1 MTILGTASV
10 LIALAALFSYV
21 NYRFLKLPASFG
33 LMLSALVTSLAVVAL
48 GEFGSHT
55 LENLAHHALENV
67 DFDQTLMHGML
78 SFLLFAGALHI
89 DLNDLAQQKWS
100 VGFLASLGVVVSTLI
115 IGYATYWLFGLLG
128 QGVPLI
134 YCLLFGALISPTDP
148 IAVLSILKSMGA
160 DTALEN
166 KMAGESLFNDGVG
179 VVVFLVLLSIATG
192 EHPATFGSVVTLFL
206 EEAIGGGLF
215 GLLTGY
221 LAYRMLRQVDD
232 YEVEILITLAL
243 VMGGYTLATALHL
256 SGPIATVVAGLLIG
270 NHGRR
275 FAMSKQTREH
285 LDTFWQLI
293 DGILNAILFV
303 LIGLEALLLPFEAAF
318 AWAAVLAIP
327 VVLLARLVSV
337 SLPAFVP
344 GLRDEFSPKVI
355 VALTWGGLRG
365 GISIALALAL
375 PDVPARSA
383 LITTT
388 YAVVVFSILVQGLT
402 VVRVLRSPLLQASSK
417 ARAAEE

>member
-10 LIALAALFSYV
+10 LITLAALFSYV
-21 NYRFLKLPASFG
+21 NYRFLRLPSSIG
-33 LMLSALVTSLAVVAL
+33 LMLSALVTSMAVVAL
-48 GEFGSHT
+48 GEFGSHA
-55 LENLAHHALENV
+55 LENLARHALENI
-67 DFDQTLMHGML
+67 DFNQTLMRGML

-89 DLNDLAQQKWS
+89 NLNDLAEQKWS
-100 VGFLASLGVVVSTLI
+100 VGFLASLGVVVSTAL
-115 IGYATYWLFGLLG
+115 IGYAVYWLFALLG
-128 QGVPLI
+128 HEIPLI
-134 YCLLFGALISPTDP
+134 YCLAFGALISPTDP

-160 DTALEN
+160 DRPLEN

-179 VVVFLVLLSIATG
+179 VVVFVVLLNIATG
-192 EHPATFGSVVTLFL
+192 EHAATVASAVTLFF
-206 EEAIGGGLF
+206 EEAVGGGLF

-221 LAYRMLRQVDD
+221 LAYRMLCRVDD

-243 VMGGYTLATALHL
+243 VMGGYALATALHL

-275 FAMSKQTREH
+275 FAMSKETREH

-303 LIGLEALLLPFEAAF
+303 LIGLEALLLHFETAF
-318 AWAAVLAIP
+318 AWAALLAIP

-337 SLPAFVP
+337 SLPALVP
-344 GLRDEFSPKVI
+344 GLRAEFPPNI
-355 VALTWGGLRG
+355 IAALTWGGLRG
-365 GISIALALAL
+365 GISIALALSL
-375 PDVPARSA
+375 PDVPWRGA
-383 LITTT
+383 LVTVT

-402 VVRVLRSPLLQASSK
+402 VVRVMRRLGLQTSSK
-417 ARAAEE
+417 ARAADE

>member
-1 MTILGTASV
+1 MTILGTASA

-21 NYRFLKLPASFG
+21 NYRFLKLPTSVG

-55 LENLAHHALENV
+55 LENLAHHALANV

-89 DLNDLAQQKWS
+89 NLNDLARQKWS
-100 VGFLASLGVVVSTLI
+100 VGFLASLGVVISTLI

-148 IAVLSILKSMGA
+148 IAVLSIVKSMGA

-192 EHPATFGSVVTLFL
+192 AHPASFGSVVTLFL

-221 LAYRMLRQVDD
+221 LAYRMLRKVDD

-243 VMGGYTLATALHL
+243 VMGGYALATALNL

-303 LIGLEALLLPFEAAF
+303 LIGLEALLLPFETAF

-337 SLPAFVP
+337 SLPALVP
-344 GLRDEFSPKVI
+344 GLRRDFSPKVI

-383 LITTT
+383 LVTTT
-388 YAVVVFSILVQGLT
+388 YAIVVFSILVQGLT